1 MRDGTIVVVGA
12 SLAGLR
18 GAEALRAGG
27 FSGRLILVGDEP
39 HLPYDRPPLSKH
51 VLTGEVAPDA
61 TTLPGVG
68 ALRAEWRLGAPALG
82 LDRTG
87 RALLLAGGELA
98 GGERLPFDRLLI
110 ATGARARPWHE
121 PDEAGLAGV
130 HTLRGRDDAAALAAG
145 LAARSGRVLI
155 LGAGFIGCEVASSIR
170 ALGLP
175 VTVVDPAPAPLAAAL
190 GQVIGGF
197 IAGRMEAAG
206 IDLRTGV
213 EVTHLEGEGGRVR
226 RARLADGGTID
237 ADLVVVALGAVR
249 NTDWLAG
256 SGLDADEGGLSCDG
270 ACRALDEAGRPDDA
284 IFAAG
289 DVARFP
295 NPFDGG
301 RPVALEHWGNA
312 VAQGAHAA
320 RAMLDG
326 PEAAGAYAEVPAF
339 WSSQFGLNIKS
350 LGLTEGADAVAIVQG
365 DPRTA
370 RFLAVYGRE
379 GRTVAAVSINAGR
392 WLPAYEGAIRDGA
405 PFPPITGGADQPTPK
420 PVPPGLPAP
429 QLA

>member
-1 MRDGTIVVVGA
+1 MRDGTIVVAGA

-27 FSGRLILVGDEP
+27 FSGRLVLVGDEP

-51 VLTGEVAPDA
+51 VLTGEIAPER

-68 ALRAEWRLGAPALG
+68 TLAAEWRLGTPAVG
-82 LDRTG
+82 LDRAG
-87 RALLLAGGELA
+87 RVLLLA

-110 ATGARARPWHE
+110 ATGARARPWPE
-121 PDEAGLAGV
+121 PAAAALAGV
-130 HTLRGRDDAAALAAG
+130 HTLRSRDDAAALAAA
-145 LAARSGRVLI
+145 LAARPERVLI
-155 LGAGFIGCEVASSIR
+155 LGAGFLGCEAASSIR

-175 VTVVDPAPAPLAAAL
+175 VTVVDPAPSPLAGAL

-197 IAGRMEAAG
+197 VAGRMEGAG
-206 IDLRTGV
+206 IDLRTGT
-213 EVTHLEGEGGRVR
+213 EVTRLEGEDGRVR
-226 RARLADGGTID
+226 RARLADGGTIP

-256 SGLDADEGGLSCDG
+256 SGLDADEGGLSCDR

-295 NPFDGG
+295 HPLDGD

-312 VAQGAHAA
+312 VAQAAHAA
-320 RAMLDG
+320 RAMLAG
-326 PEAAGAYAEVPAF
+326 PEAAGPYAEVPAF
-339 WSSQFGLNIKS
+339 WSNQFGLTIKS

-365 DPRTA
+365 DPRSA
-370 RFLAVYGRE
+370 RFLAAYGRE

-392 WLPAYEGAIRDGA
+392 WLPAYEGAIREGA
-405 PFPPITGGADQPTPK
+405 PFPPITGGADQPRPK

-429 QLA
+429 QPA

>member
-1 MRDGTIVVVGA
+1 MRDGTIVVAGA
-12 SLAGLR
+12 SLAALR

-27 FSGRLILVGDEP
+27 FAGRLVLVGDEP

-51 VLTGEVAPDA
+51 VLTGEIAPGA

-68 ALRAEWRLGAPALG
+68 ALRAEWRLGAPAAG
-82 LDRTG
+82 LDRAG
-87 RALLLAGGELA
+87 RALLLA

-110 ATGARARPWHE
+110 ATGARARPW
-121 PDEAGLAGV
+121 PEAGAAALAGV

-145 LAARSGRVLI
+145 LAARPGRVLI

-175 VTVVDPAPAPLAAAL
+175 VTVVDPAPSPLTAAL

-197 IAGRMEAAG
+197 VAGRMEAAG
-206 IDLRTGV
+206 IDLRMGA
-213 EVTHLEGEGGRVR
+213 EVAHLEGGDGRVR
-226 RARLADGGTID
+226 RARLAGGGTIA

-249 NTDWLAG
+249 NTEWLAG

-270 ACRALDEAGRPDDA
+270 ACRALDAAGRPDDA
-284 IFAAG
+284 VFAAG

-295 NPFDGG
+295 HPVYDN

-312 VAQGAHAA
+312 VAQAAHAA
-320 RAMLDG
+320 RAMLEG
-326 PEAAGAYAEVPAF
+326 PEAAGPYAEMPAF

-365 DPRTA
+365 DPRSA

-379 GRTVAAVSINAGR
+379 GRTIAAVAVNAGR
-392 WLPAYEGAIRDGA
+392 WLPAYAGAIREGA
-405 PFPPITGGADQPTPK
+405 PFPPITGGADQPHPD
-420 PVPPGLPAP
+420 PVPPGLPA
-429 QLA
+429 QAA

>member
-1 MRDGTIVVVGA
+1 MRDGTIVVAGA

-18 GAEALRAGG
+18 GAEALRRGG
-27 FSGRLILVGDEP
+27 FAGRLVLVGDEP

-51 VLTGEVAPDA
+51 VLTDEVAAGA

-68 ALRAEWRLGAPALG
+68 ALDAEWRLGTPAAG
-82 LDRTG
+82 LDRAG
-87 RALLLAGGELA
+87 RSLLLADGT
-98 GGERLPFDRLLI
+98 RLPYDRLLI
-110 ATGARARPWHE
+110 ATGARARPW
-121 PDEAGLAGV
+121 PQADEARLSGV

-145 LAARSGRVLI
+145 LAARPGRVLI
-155 LGAGFIGCEVASSIR
+155 LGAGFIGGEVASSIR

-175 VTVVDPAPAPLAAAL
+175 VTVVDPEPAPLARAL
-190 GQVIGGF
+190 GSVLGGF
-197 IAGRMEAAG
+197 MAGRMEASG
-206 IDLRTGV
+206 VDLRPGTRV
-213 EVTHLEGEGGRVR
+213 ARLEGDGAGRVR
-226 RARLADGGTID
+226 RAHLAEGGTIE

-249 NTDWLAG
+249 STGWLAG
-256 SGLDADEGGLSCDG
+256 SGLSADEGGLSCDG

-295 NPFDGG
+295 HPLYGG

-326 PEAAGAYAEVPAF
+326 PEAAGAYAELPAF

-350 LGLTEGADAVAIVQG
+350 LGLTEGADAMAIVQG
-365 DPRTA
+365 DPGA
-370 RFLAVYGRE
+370 GRFLAVYGRE
-379 GRTVAAVSINAGR
+379 GRTIAAVAVNAGR
-392 WLPAYEGAIRDGA
+392 WLPAYEAPIREGAR
-405 PFPPITGGADQPTPK
+405 FPPITGGADQPAPA
-420 PVPPGLPAP
+420 PFPPGLPSMQA
-429 QLA
+429 A